1 LREDEVRRKAAMTAM
16 MGAAWVAAGLGISAI
31 QFGRFPVGAELVAMG
46 LGLYLAGM
54 LSAFLLA
61 LVRAGM
67 RSVAGRALVPVG
79 YLVFAPVGLLLALLA
94 PVQMDQLNGPSS
106 ATWVLLVPLVAVAYA
121 GVALAAGL
129 GFTGGLAIVAHSLA
143 TRIERTPG

>member
-1 LREDEVRRKAAMTAM
+1 MRTRAVMTAM
-16 MGAAWVAAGLGISAI
+16 MGAAWVAVGLGILAV
-31 QFGRFPVGAELVAMG
+31 QFGRFPVGAELLVVG
-46 LGLYLAGM
+46 LSLYLAGM
-54 LSAFLLA
+54 LSALLLA
-61 LVRAGM
+61 VVRAGM

-79 YLVFAPVGLLLALLA
+79 YLVFAPIGLLLALLA
-94 PVQMDQLNGPSS
+94 PVQLDPLARGAS
-106 ATWVLLVPLVAVAYA
+106 AGWYVLVPMVAVAYA